1 METEFPEVFALD
13 PAAKLNLIGQL
24 WDSLEETCEDLP
36 MPEGLVEELDRR
48 HAEHV
53 KDPSRAVSGEDV
65 IARLKQ
71 RQAERQHG

>member
-13 PAAKLNLIGQL
+13 PAAKLNLIGRL
-24 WDSLEETCEDLP
+24 WDSLEETCDE
-36 MPEGLVEELDRR
+36 MPIPGGLLEELDRR

-65 IARLKQ
+65 IAKLKH
-71 RQAERQHG
+71 RQAERHHG